1 MADIAVNIQL
11 PPSLFEKA
19 TGRYEAV
26 RDYAQRD
33 GSPLRGRILRF
44 YPQGSMSI
52 DATISNRGTDD
63 EYDLDIVAELDID
76 PASEP
81 DAVLDVLADALDGY
95 PTSEKVDRQTRCV
108 TLRYADRMHLD
119 VTPAARLPGTV
130 ERESHIFHASPDELA
145 SEHYHVPD
153 ERLRLRRVV
162 QGADAA

>member
-1 MADIAVNIQL
+1 MNRLLLPSDIDPLAHPLDAILADIAVNIQL

-33 GSPLRGRILRF
+33 GSPLRGPDPAVLSPKARW
-44 YPQGSMSI
+44 SI

-130 ERESHIFHASPDELA
+130 ERGEPHLP
-145 SEHYHVPD
+145 
-153 ERLRLRRVV
+153 R
-162 QGADAA
+162 

>member
-1 MADIAVNIQL
+1 MNRLLLPSDIDPLAHPLDAILADIAVNIQL

-63 EYDLDIVAELDID
+63 EYDLDMSPSSTSTRRANRTPFSMFWPTRSTAIQRARRSTARPVA
-76 PASEP
+76 
-81 DAVLDVLADALDGY
+81 
-95 PTSEKVDRQTRCV
+95 
-108 TLRYADRMHLD
+108 
-119 VTPAARLPGTV
+119 
-130 ERESHIFHASPDELA
+130 
-145 SEHYHVPD
+145 
-153 ERLRLRRVV
+153 
-162 QGADAA
+162 